1 MTSRNDITGDKIQS
15 KLSSKQFEENF
26 EKYFGKRKTNGGYV
40 PPKETKAEQ
49 EEWDEKRMDIVG
61 QNGPTGAHYEE
72 TK

>member
-15 KLSSKQFEENF
+15 RINNKHFEDNF
-26 EKYFGKRKTNGGYV
+26 DAIFRKD
-40 PPKETKAEQ
+40 KTKAEQ

-61 QNGPTGAHYEE
+61 QNGPTGEHYEE